1 MLNTKKLLFE
11 LRALAHEK
19 DPNDVL
25 WSLNYLRE
33 QLAKDTTPE
42 YRTRD
47 CMVAKIPAAEML
59 ADAARIAANATG
71 DREALLRYAANQMG
85 QLSKGKHRNIGCPF
99 VMRYVT
105 DRGRHKLQPV
115 GPVNAQPGFIV
126 AYALWTLAKRMP
138 LATWLAPARKT
149 CNLDGCN
156 KRVPASARK
165 RGRRSDYC
173 CEAHRREARRIRRRK
188 PK

>member
-1 MLNTKKLLFE
+1 MLNTKKLLSE
-11 LRALAHEK
+11 LRALAHDK

-47 CMVAKIPAAEML
+47 CMVAKIPAAEIL
-59 ADAARIAANATG
+59 VDADKIARRTG
-71 DREALLRYAANQMG
+71 TRHALLRYAAGQMG
-85 QLSKGKHRNIGCPF
+85 QSRWGAQRNVDRPF
-99 VMRYVT
+99 AVRYVV
-105 DRGRHKLQPV
+105 DGKRHRLQLV
-115 GPVNAQPGFIV
+115 GPVNAQPGFLV
-126 AYALWTLAKRMP
+126 AYAFWVLAKRVP
-138 LATWLAPARKT
+138 VATWLTPERKT

-156 KRVPASARK
+156 RRVPASAK
-165 RGRRSDYC
+165 MRGRRSDYC